1 MCLQS
6 VSMKV
11 MRSERR
17 AVELQLA
24 LTGTVLHCWIRV
36 I

>member
-1 MCLQS
+1 MYLQS
-6 VSMKV
+6 VSKKV

-24 LTGTVLHCWIRV
+24 LAGTVLHRWIRV